1 MSQNFSSTRNIIT
14 FLLIA
19 GTLLLLVY
27 LSFNPH
33 ENKQAAIRIGIT
45 EWPGFEYLFITKKQR
60 FFEQAGLDI
69 ELVELSSLAEV
80 RRAFERGKVD
90 GMAATLV
97 EVLEAYKYS
106 EQIAQT
112 IAVIDYSNG
121 ADEILALKQYE
132 SLKDLKGKTI
142 GVEAGSFSSYL
153 VSRALEINNIKYSE
167 IVLVPMELHKL
178 PRALKTG
185 KVDAITSHLPV
196 SIAIKKQLDVNTLF
210 DSSLIP
216 QKLLDVIAINK
227 QVLINNPKFQKQFLQ
242 AWGNTLAYAENNR
255 DDSYRTLTERLP
267 ISIKEFKNS
276 MALIHLVG
284 ADDQDQF
291 FNEDGVFKDNL
302 AETGEI
308 VFMHLDTSKIDYS
321 QFIYSSNK
329 N

>member
-33 ENKQAAIRIGIT
+33 EKKQAAIRIGIT

-242 AWGNTLAYAENNR
+242 AWGNTLAYAENNQ
-255 DDSYRTLTERLP
+255 DDSYRILTERLP

-291 FNEDGVFKDNL
+291 FNEDGIFKDNL

>member
-1 MSQNFSSTRNIIT
+1 MSQNFSGKRNIIS

-19 GTLLLLVY
+19 GTLLLFVY
-27 LSFNPH
+27 LSFNPY
-33 ENKQAAIRIGIT
+33 ENKQETIRIGIT
-45 EWPGFEYLFITKKQR
+45 QWPGFEYLFITHKQG
-60 FFEQAGLDI
+60 FFKQAGIDI

-97 EVLEAYKYS
+97 EVLEAHKYS

-121 ADEILALKQYE
+121 ADEILASKQFKN
-132 SLKDLKGKTI
+132 LKDLKGKKI

-153 VSRALEINNIKYSE
+153 VSRALEINDIKYSE
-167 IVLVPMELHKL
+167 VVLIPMELHKL

-185 KVDAITSHLPV
+185 KVDAITSYTPV

-210 DSSLIP
+210 DSSQIP

-227 QVLINNPKFQKQFLQ
+227 QVLINNPGLQKQFLQ
-242 AWGNTLAYAENNR
+242 AWKDTLEYVENNNE
-255 DDSYRTLTERLP
+255 DSYRTLTERLP
-267 ISIKEFKNS
+267 ITIEEFKNS
-276 MALIHLVG
+276 MSLIHLVG
-284 ADDQDQF
+284 SDEQDQY
-291 FNEDGVFKDNL
+291 FNEDGIVQDNL
-302 AETGEI
+302 VKTGDV

-321 QFIYSSNK
+321 QFIFNSNLD
-329 N
+329 